1 MGLKFFTMNVRNH
14 WFTLISLEFILF
26 GLVTSVC
33 IVLSGDL
40 SIERIFNVSFRV
52 DRKPLEQE
60 GESSASFFFYSRF
73 RISTQ
78 CGLRGCHVTEQRLEA
93 WRVLDKCPIGSK
105 PKGDLT

>member
-52 DRKPLEQE
+52 DHKPLEQE

-78 CGLRGCHVTEQRLEA
+78 CV
-93 WRVLDKCPIGSK
+93 GSVAAM
-105 PKGDLT
+105 